1 MEWDKLDNADK
12 SLILELVRSMW
23 VHTRYEDNTTIK
35 DLKMDM
41 DLIYT
46 KLVKIESI
54 LDGYSNVPKKINDVF
69 SKYEEE

>member
-1 MEWDKLDNADK
+1 MEWDKLDNSEK

-23 VHTRYEDNTTIK
+23 VHIRYDDKTTLK
-35 DLKMDM
+35 DCKMDM
-41 DLIYT
+41 DLIYA

-54 LDGYSNVPKKINDVF
+54 LDGHSNVPKKINDVF